1 MNNNM
6 DFDLAELKTICKKIR
21 APGIVEAVEALMS
34 DPAAFD
40 LPPTAWVMSAL
51 RNEITQREERALT
64 RRLKEAKL
72 KHKDASPANIDY
84 SPVRGLKKSA
94 ISNMMSGDWVR
105 NHLNCVISG
114 KSGVGKTYLACALGS
129 SCCRVGLKVK
139 FLRMPLLMDEFKAV
153 AALTTGVNKI
163 VRQYDKY
170 DLLILDDWGY
180 GKLDASSRKGLM
192 ELFEARELS
201 KSVLITSILPI
212 KEWAGYID
220 DPTFSDAIMDRFL
233 GRVIRIEMLGPSIR
247 TGVN

>member
-1 MNNNM
+1 
-6 DFDLAELKTICKKIR
+6 
-21 APGIVEAVEALMS
+21 MS

-40 LPPTAWVMSAL
+40 LPPTAWVMCAL

-64 RRLKEAKL
+64 RRLKEATL
-72 KHKDASPANIDY
+72 KHKDASPANSDY

-94 ISNMMSGDWVR
+94 INNMMSGEWVR
-105 NHLNCVISG
+105 NHLDCVIIG
-114 KSGVGKTYLACALGS
+114 KSGVEKTYLACALGA
-129 SCCRVGLKVK
+129 SCCRVGLKAK

-153 AALTTGVNKI
+153 ATLATRFNKI

-192 ELFEARELS
+192 ELFEAGELS

-212 KEWAGYID
+212 KEWARHID

-233 GRVIRIEMLGPSIR
+233 CRVIRIEMLGPSIR